1 MDWVKI
7 MCNILDHRKI
17 KMIRKGPEG
26 NTLVLLWLLMLT
38 EAGKCNRGGYLMVSA
53 SLPYTAETLSIVT
66 DIPLPTVQLG
76 LVTFAGLDM
85 IDRQDGAI
93 FVKNWRHMQE
103 HRLGDLRS
111 LTVEIAQQY
120 LADRAA
126 IVSQKTLDL
135 DRQAIQMHLGIRL
148 EVVKS
153 ERETHLSTRSY
164 TTVQVERIASAQ
176 SERNS
181 LATRIAQSAGL
192 RAHELLTIRPA
203 DERRAS
209 THREWS
215 ADRFAGRDGE
225 QYTVEGKGGLVREVL
240 LSRELAEKLEATRLA
255 EPRQVSD
262 RGVNYTQYYDLAGGR
277 AWSQSFSAA
286 SQRELGF
293 SNGAHGLRHSYAQE
307 RMDEL
312 QGRGMG
318 YHGAKAI
325 VAQEVGHFEPNT
337 TEAYLR

>member
-1 MDWVKI
+1 MPSFRSSQAQAEHAISQKVA
-7 MCNILDHRKI
+7 LGEGRHDHRDDGKI
-17 KMIRKGPEG
+17 HSVGTARGYEQALKGVAEYIRE
-26 NTLVLLWLLMLT
+26 N
-38 EAGKCNRGGYLMVSA
+38 
-53 SLPYTAETLSIVT
+53 
-66 DIPLPTVQLG
+66 
-76 LVTFAGLDM
+76 
-85 IDRQDGAI
+85 
-93 FVKNWRHMQE
+93 
-103 HRLGDLRS
+103 RLGDLRS
-111 LTVEIAQQY
+111 VTREIAHQY

-126 IVSQKTLDL
+126 IVTQKTLDL

-148 EVVKS
+148 DVVKS
-153 ERETHLSTRSY
+153 ERATHLSTRSY
-164 TTVQVERIASAQ
+164 TAAQVERVATAQ

-181 LATRIAQSAGL
+181 LATRIAHSAGL

-203 DERRAS
+203 NERQAS

-215 ADRFAGRDGE
+215 AERFAGRQGE
-225 QYTVEGKGGLVREVL
+225 RYSVEGKGGLVREVML
-240 LSRELAEKLEATRLA
+240 PKELVAQLEATRLS
-255 EPRQVSD
+255 EPRQATD
-262 RGVNYTQYYDLAGGR
+262 RGVNYTQHYDLAGGR

-318 YHGAKAI
+318 YDGAKAI